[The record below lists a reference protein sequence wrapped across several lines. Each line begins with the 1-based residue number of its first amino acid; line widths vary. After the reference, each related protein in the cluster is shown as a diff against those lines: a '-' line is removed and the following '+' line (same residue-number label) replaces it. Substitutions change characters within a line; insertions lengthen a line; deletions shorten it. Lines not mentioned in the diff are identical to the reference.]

1 MPHLPDER
9 YDAELQTETA
19 RFAAAVRDADPEW
32 PVPTC
37 PAWTLAQ
44 LTAHVGFGHRWA
56 ALIVERRATAPV
68 AHDQADDLQVP
79 QDAEERSRWLVA
91 GARRLAEAVRDTGPA
106 ADVWSWAEDQTAGF
120 WLRRITHDTLVH
132 RLDAELAVGHAVYV
146 SPDLAADSVSDL
158 LDMFKI
164 LPRIDDFP
172 ALAGLRGHGQ
182 TLQFHATDPGLGT
195 AGNWLARR
203 TPSGVEWEHRHD
215 QGDVVVRGPAM
226 DLLLVLSRR
235 AALDGSRLE
244 VSGNRRLL
252 AHWLEHSRLE
262 PA

>member
-1 MPHLPDER
+1 VGR
-9 YDAELQTETA
+9 
-19 RFAAAVRDADPEW
+19 AV
-32 PVPTC
+32 
-37 PAWTLAQ
+37 
-44 LTAHVGFGHRWA
+44 
-56 ALIVERRATAPV
+56 
-68 AHDQADDLQVP
+68 
-79 QDAEERSRWLVA
+79 
-91 GARRLAEAVRDTGPA
+91 AVT
-106 ADVWSWAEDQTAGF
+106 
-120 WLRRITHDTLVH
+120 
-132 RLDAELAVGHAVYV
+132 
-146 SPDLAADSVSDL
+146 PDLAADSVSDL
-158 LDMFKI
+158 LDLFRV

-182 TLQFHATDPGLGT
+182 TLQFHATDPDLGA
-195 AGNWLARR
+195 AGEWLVRR

-244 VSGNRRLL
+244 VSGDRRLL